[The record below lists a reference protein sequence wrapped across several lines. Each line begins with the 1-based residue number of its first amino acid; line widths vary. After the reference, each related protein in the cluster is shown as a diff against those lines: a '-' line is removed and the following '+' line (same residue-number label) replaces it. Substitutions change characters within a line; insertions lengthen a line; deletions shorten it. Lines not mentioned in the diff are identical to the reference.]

1 MVGRGP
7 APWQEA
13 EAMFLSGVG
22 KWDHLFRG
30 AVPVPVLLFR
40 RGQPHPPAADRT
52 VPEGETSGNTG
63 RGTFPG
69 LYGLPVT
76 RVVEVRRRGGP
87 AGPVFSVNAYPLKPR
102 RKSPRWFDSSS
113 SQPPRRHRPGIRPTP
128 RTGVSPLATTSAPRI
143 NAGAAQPL
151 PGVAAA
157 VCRRRGW
164 RLAKTA
170 WAVPCAPPR
179 GVGACPSCQGPGG
192 VS

>member
-1 MVGRGP
+1 MVGRGHG
-7 APWQEA
+7 PWQEA
-13 EAMFLSGVG
+13 EAKIVSGVENL
-22 KWDHLFRG
+22 DHRTRN
-30 AVPVPVLLFR
+30 AVPAPVLLLR
-40 RGQPHPPAADRT
+40 WGQGHRPGADRT
-52 VPEGETSGNTG
+52 VPEVETSGDNG
-63 RGTFPG
+63 RPTFPG

-87 AGPVFSVNAYPLKPR
+87 AGPVFSVNASPRRPR